1 MERRKLFTI
10 QEGHYTGPKDL
21 ENGVPGAFGTVTKT
35 TLAGIGIGGVAGKI
49 IEDNFEKG
57 AKVGGKTGFIAG
69 VLIKLLLNSLHNP
82 MSSVKYQE
90 VDKNIRSN
98 FGISRVAGFTIGD
111 SKENRKK
118 LDSCFAFND
127 RYLFDYKII
136 VAIQN
141 NQVTLYTQNISD
153 FELRRLSE
161 SLDYYCKK
169 YYGMNYNS
177 KIINS
182 RNNSYGVTITFTNY
196 SIISDFL
203 IEVAE
208 VLETRINVLDNKTR
222 VEDSLSESS
231 EIKITTPKFFSST
244 ISIDKYDLMK
254 LISERGGNIVKSIS
268 NGISIGDSIVSNVI
282 ESITEA
288 MERGQ
293 GMDPEKF
300 LSISNSKDFNND
312 YLLFILKNKLRLL
325 KDVHYTVGKKRG
337 NKINIRLQ
345 NGFLFIAVLNNSR
358 DYDSMKKIGNY
369 FIESNYGKEVKIFT
383 YKTKSKSELEIILGK
398 IFNLGLTPNIYT
410 KEIEL

>member
-21 ENGVPGAFGTVTKT
+21 ENGVPGVFGTVTKT

-82 MSSVKYQE
+82 MNSVKYQE

-98 FGISRVAGFTIGD
+98 FGISRVAGFTVGD

-208 VLETRINVLDNKTR
+208 VLETRINILDNKTR
-222 VEDSLSESS
+222 VEDNLSESS

-244 ISIDKYDLMK
+244 ISIDKYDLIK
-254 LISERGGNIVKSIS
+254 LISEKSGKIVKSIS
-268 NGISIGDSIVSNVI
+268 NGISIGDSVVSNVI

-293 GMDPEKF
+293 GMNPEKF

-325 KDVHYTVGKKRG
+325 KDVHYTVGKKKG

-345 NGFLFIAVLNNSR
+345 NGFLFVAVLNNSR
-358 DYDSMKKIGNY
+358 DYDSMKKISNY
-369 FIESNYGKEVKIFT
+369 FIESDYGKEVKIFT
-383 YKTKSKSELEIILGK
+383 YKTKSKSELEVVLGK
-398 IFNLGLTPNIYT
+398 IFNLGLIPNIYT

>member
-35 TLAGIGIGGVAGKI
+35 TLTGIGIGGVAGKI

-69 VLIKLLLNSLHNP
+69 ILIKLLLNSLHNP

-182 RNNSYGVTITFTNY
+182 RN
-196 SIISDFL
+196 
-203 IEVAE
+203 
-208 VLETRINVLDNKTR
+208 INFK
-222 VEDSLSESS
+222 
-231 EIKITTPKFFSST
+231 
-244 ISIDKYDLMK
+244 
-254 LISERGGNIVKSIS
+254 
-268 NGISIGDSIVSNVI
+268 
-282 ESITEA
+282 
-288 MERGQ
+288 
-293 GMDPEKF
+293 
-300 LSISNSKDFNND
+300 
-312 YLLFILKNKLRLL
+312 
-325 KDVHYTVGKKRG
+325 GKCR
-337 NKINIRLQ
+337 
-345 NGFLFIAVLNNSR
+345 
-358 DYDSMKKIGNY
+358 
-369 FIESNYGKEVKIFT
+369 
-383 YKTKSKSELEIILGK
+383 
-398 IFNLGLTPNIYT
+398 
-410 KEIEL
+410 